1 MDSLVSWD
9 SFWCAGKA
17 REKACLQTLT
27 VLHVPGDPLQKDDL
41 DSKLDILRYISII
54 TIFLPLLAAKLHDE
68 RSVSLHWHANG
79 VQQYGMILAYAG
91 LAAVSLVCSIFI
103 IYKHLQLAH

>member
-1 MDSLVSWD
+1 MMDSLVSWD

-41 DSKLDILRYISII
+41 DSKLDILRYLSIS
-54 TIFLPLLAAKLHDE
+54 TFSAFVGCQNAQ
-68 RSVSLHWHANG
+68 SCMTNG
-79 VQQYGMILAYAG
+79 W
-91 LAAVSLVCSIFI
+91 
-103 IYKHLQLAH
+103 